1 MGIVSV
7 ELASHLRKNDIM
19 KKTIAVY
26 WPLALVL
33 ALAGLAYMQICADGA
48 SRASQAP
55 LAAEQLTA
63 ELARA
68 VSYGMI
74 DDAASPPAKP
84 LRAVTVLP
92 LPQAS

>member
-1 MGIVSV
+1 
-7 ELASHLRKNDIM
+7 M

-33 ALAGLAYMQICADGA
+33 ALAGLAYMQICSDMA

-55 LAAEQLTA
+55 LAADQLTA

-74 DDAASPPAKP
+74 DAASALPAKP
-84 LRAVTVLP
+84 MRAAASMP
-92 LPQAS
+92 LAEAS

>member
-1 MGIVSV
+1 MSW
-7 ELASHLRKNDIM
+7 LAILWKNDIM

-26 WPLALVL
+26 WPLALV
-33 ALAGLAYMQICADGA
+33 AGLAAAGYLQVSGDVAARGA
-48 SRASQAP
+48 QAP
-55 LAAEQLTA
+55 LAADQLTA

-74 DDAASPPAKP
+74 DDASSAAAKP
-84 LRAVTVLP
+84 LRAVTALP